1 MKKKNYIQTAKNV
14 ISSEIEGL
22 KKLQKSL
29 DKNFNTAVEKIIKT
43 SNRNGKI
50 CFIGLGKSGI
60 VAERSSK
67 TFSSI
72 SVPSIFIHAAEF
84 SHGDSGVIQKNDQ
97 KTRFFFLFWL
107 IPKTNDQKCHVFS
120 L

>member
-29 DKNFNTAVEKIIKT
+29 DKNFNNVIEKIIKT
-43 SNRNGKI
+43 SNKNGKI

-67 TFSSI
+67 TFSSNGYI
-72 SVPSIFIHAAEF
+72 Y
-84 SHGDSGVIQKNDQ
+84 
-97 KTRFFFLFWL
+97 
-107 IPKTNDQKCHVFS
+107 
-120 L
+120 